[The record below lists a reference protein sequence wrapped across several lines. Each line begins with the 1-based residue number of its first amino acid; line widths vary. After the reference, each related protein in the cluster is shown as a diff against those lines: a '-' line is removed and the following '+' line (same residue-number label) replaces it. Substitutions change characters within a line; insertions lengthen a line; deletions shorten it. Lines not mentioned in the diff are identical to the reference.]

1 MKLRD
6 NSSTVTV
13 EDHFEDEVIGEN
25 DDLGRESPAFITVEN
40 EKGILEHVQINLD
53 DFDEDK
59 QEATYFNFGFGD
71 NNNAIHPLE
80 RNGSVVNIKSIKDY
94 KKNTRRRIVSKT
106 GQCNTQLFRVN
117 KKTRRLMK
125 VGFIIVSVQVF

>member
-40 EKGILEHVQINLD
+40 EKGILEHVQIA
-53 DFDEDK
+53 K
-59 QEATYFNFGFGD
+59 CGIY
-71 NNNAIHPLE
+71 
-80 RNGSVVNIKSIKDY
+80 VIKSNVRY
-94 KKNTRRRIVSKT
+94 
-106 GQCNTQLFRVN
+106 
-117 KKTRRLMK
+117 
-125 VGFIIVSVQVF
+125 SVYPP